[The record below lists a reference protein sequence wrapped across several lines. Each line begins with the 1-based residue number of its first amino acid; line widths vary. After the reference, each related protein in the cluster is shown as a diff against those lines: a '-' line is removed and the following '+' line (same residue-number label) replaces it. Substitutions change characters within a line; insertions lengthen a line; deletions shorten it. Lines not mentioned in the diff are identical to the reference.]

1 MAMSKRA
8 LKRALCPHCERPV
21 KTCLCDDIVTLK
33 CAYQL
38 IILQDPTEAK
48 HALSS
53 SPILAKSIED
63 TRLIIGEIFDPFELL
78 GEDWQQQS
86 LLVFPSENSL
96 SGAQAA
102 QLTFKYVI
110 LLDGT
115 WRKVSRLLH
124 LNPWLTQIPS
134 IAIQATRAS
143 EYKIRKTP
151 REDGLS
157 TIEAAVETLN
167 SLEPNKDFSPIL
179 NAFHKMID
187 FQIHA
192 MGIDKFKNNYLK
204 VHNKVNLKK

>member
-1 MAMSKRA
+1 MSKRI
-8 LKRALCPHCERPV
+8 LCSQCERPM
-21 KTCLCDDIVTLK
+21 KTCLCDDIVRLN
-33 CAYQL
+33 CGYQL
-38 IILQDPTEAK
+38 IILQDPKEAK

-53 SPILAKSIED
+53 APILAKSIGN

-86 LLVFPSENSL
+86 LLVFPSEHSL
-96 SGAQAA
+96 SSAQAA
-102 QLTFKYVI
+102 QLKFKYVI

-124 LNPWLTQIPS
+124 LNTWLTQIPS
-134 IAIQATRAS
+134 IAIQATNAS

-157 TIEAAVETLN
+157 TIEAAVEVLN
-167 SLEPNKDFSPIL
+167 SLEPDKDFSPIL
-179 NAFHKMID
+179 NAFHKMIN

-192 MGIDKFKNNYLK
+192 MGIDKFQNNYLK
-204 VHNKVNLKK
+204 SHNKVNLKK